1 MSVTHLNKEGFAEM
15 TAQGIA
21 MIDFWATWCNPC
33 QALLPVIEELGQ
45 ELEGTVKVGKVNVDD
60 NRDLAKEFR
69 VMSIPTVVLFKDG
82 VEVDRIVGAYPK
94 AHYLAKLD
102 ALK

>member
-1 MSVTHLNKEGFAEM
+1 MSVAHLNNESFAEM

-69 VMSIPTVVLFKDG
+69 VMSIPTVILFKDG
-82 VEVDRIVGAYPK
+82 VEVERIVGAYPK